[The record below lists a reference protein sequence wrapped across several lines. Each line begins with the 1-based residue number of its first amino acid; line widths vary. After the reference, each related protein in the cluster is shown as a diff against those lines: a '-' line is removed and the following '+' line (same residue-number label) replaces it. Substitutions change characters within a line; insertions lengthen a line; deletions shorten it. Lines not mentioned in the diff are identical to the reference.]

1 LLVLLELLP
10 LGERGAPL
18 RERRIL
24 ELRDQPVA
32 RCAQRVAEAGD
43 LAHALEAVRG
53 RQLERAAQRI
63 DASAQ
68 IGVHASR

>member
-1 LLVLLELLP
+1 VLLELLP
-10 LGERGAPL
+10 LRKRGAPL
-18 RERRIL
+18 RERCIV
-24 ELRDQPVA
+24 EFRDQAIA
-32 RCAQRVAEAGD
+32 RGAQRVAQADD